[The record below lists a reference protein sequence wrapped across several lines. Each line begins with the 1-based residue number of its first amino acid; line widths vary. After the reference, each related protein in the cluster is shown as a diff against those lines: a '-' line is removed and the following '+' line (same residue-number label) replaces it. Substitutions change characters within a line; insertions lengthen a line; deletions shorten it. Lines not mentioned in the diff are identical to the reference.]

1 MDPENRK
8 KLVEWIASMSGHGLL
23 DREIADNLRSSLF
36 LNKFGHRLELTD
48 LVAVIKDL
56 MVETEG

>member
-8 KLVEWIASMSGHGLL
+8 KLTEWLASMFADGFL
-23 DREIADNLRSSLF
+23 DREITDYLQSSLF
-36 LNKFGHRLELTD
+36 TTKFGRRLDISD

-56 MVETEG
+56 MVEKED